1 MRHPT
6 PAFLA
11 ISLHA
16 LCVFKARISQNVFGN
31 RDIVQLCRLYT
42 TNIAVEDWQYN
53 LGLAVCHQPAQ
64 ARLARAGRAD
74 WAAEHT
80 NGFFAHVGSAICLKG
95 PLNTIGKCEK
105 SCWATNLLARID
117 SLSLC
122 LIVHSM
128 HYDLSLSLSH
138 AISLSL
144 SLYLPLTHTHINV
157 ELHF

>member
-117 SLSLC
+117 SLSLSAWLYIQC
-122 LIVHSM
+122 IMISLSLT
-128 HYDLSLSLSH
+128 LSLSLSL
-138 AISLSL
+138 ALS
-144 SLYLPLTHTHINV
+144 PFNTHTY
-157 ELHF
+157 